1 VGEKEV
7 WEKEV
12 WDKERVLAQGGGR
25 VTTDGRV
32 SELTDVRR
40 HAFDPDLIHHSRVT
54 RGWSE
59 GGARATD
66 TNLSPPLD
74 VRVGNYDVAVEPTG
88 THEGLQ
94 AGSVGVQVWMEM

>member
-1 VGEKEV
+1 MGEKEV

-40 HAFDPDLIHHSRVT
+40 HAFDPDLIHHARVT
-54 RGWSE
+54 RG
-59 GGARATD
+59 
-66 TNLSPPLD
+66 
-74 VRVGNYDVAVEPTG
+74 
-88 THEGLQ
+88 
-94 AGSVGVQVWMEM
+94 